1 MIKLHTSVPVNTS
14 TKILNKILVSGIQ
27 PHIKRIINHEVG
39 FIQGWKD
46 NSKPTNQWNIH
57 QQIEEEKS
65 HDYLNKHRTF
75 DKIQHPFM
83 IKSLKTVG

>member
-1 MIKLHTSVPVNTS
+1 M
-14 TKILNKILVSGIQ
+14 
-27 PHIKRIINHEVG
+27 G